1 MPYDLQTE
9 RKMREHWKKIDLLK
23 LLEKK
28 NMEGEAYFLLDG
40 PPYPNNVPHVGHIRN
55 TVYKDLYIRLA
66 FQQGKKVLF
75 QPGFDTHG
83 LPIENV
89 VEKKIGVKSKQD
101 IEKYGIAKFVQLCK
115 ENATLF
121 KDIWL
126 EVYDLLGS
134 WYSWKEPY
142 LTYHNSYLESAW
154 WGFQQIWNKGWV
166 YEGKRPVTWCP
177 HCQTALAGYEVTDS
191 YKNVSDPS
199 VYVKFKLKGQ
209 DAYLLVFTTT
219 PWTLPSNVAVC
230 VHSDKEYVK
239 VDTNKGN
246 LILAKKR
253 LEFLDRIEVKYK
265 ILEEFPGRKMDGWE
279 YEPLL
284 NVPVQQELQKNSKA
298 LRVYMSIPMLKERV
312 ASKIKE
318 KKGLTKKDVYEDF
331 VTVDDGTGLV
341 HTAPG
346 HGRTDFIVGQHYGLP
361 APSPLNDECKFT
373 DDAGVYQ
380 GEFVK
385 DADHAIAEH
394 LHKSGQ
400 LLHYEKIEH
409 SYPLCWRCK
418 TPLIFR
424 LSNQWFIKVDPVKE
438 KMLACNEET
447 QWQPEFA
454 KERLRTWAS
463 NADDWNFSRQR
474 YWGIPIPLWR
484 CTCGEMKV
492 VGNLEELQEN
502 ATKPVPK
509 DFDLHTASMVEL
521 KCLCGKNMKR
531 IPDIFDVWYDAGSAP
546 HASLG
551 YPKHNQ
557 DVFEEYCPVSRINES
572 QDQIRGWFYH
582 LMFCSVA
589 VFDKTPFQ
597 AVSMPGWVVDEK
609 GEKFSKSSNMLE
621 AKKVLE
627 QFGADALRFYYCWDI
642 APYEL
647 QKFSLKVLQS
657 DVTKYF
663 NILWNL
669 HTYLL
674 NQKLEEPVKI
684 KEAEDWW
691 ILSRLNSTIQTV
703 LNAYESFEL
712 HQAGRALYGFVID
725 DLSRTYVQLTRDRE
739 DVAPAHVLH
748 ECLQKMVVLTAAIN
762 PHISEQIYQNLSGLH
777 GKAKESVHLE
787 PLPKIGKTDEKLE
800 QNMGFANELIT
811 ATLSARDKA
820 KLGVRWPLSELILDT
835 EQKEYEQ
842 AAQELSAVIL
852 RQTNIKK
859 ITHKKMKPALDFK
872 PNYNALGKTFG
883 KETANIVEVINK
895 NKEIIL
901 EQLQNKKPL
910 KLEKWEFQENQFD
923 TIRTAPEG
931 YQMAGFKGGYAY
943 IDLKLTPELESE
955 GYTRELVRRIQ
966 QLRKEQKL
974 TKQDLIKL
982 TIATLHPEILEKHQ
996 SEIQHKVGAKTIT
1009 IKNVFEDKAGFKEE
1023 TIRGKAFQ
1031 VIVEKV

>member
-9 RKMREHWKKIDLLK
+9 HLMREHWKKINLLK

-28 NMEGEAYFLLDG
+28 NADGENYFLLDG
-40 PPYPNNVPHVGHIRN
+40 PPYSNNVPHVGHIRN
-55 TVYKDLYIRLA
+55 TVYKDLYVRLA

-101 IEKYGIAKFVQLCK
+101 IERYGIAKFVQLCK
-115 ENATLF
+115 ENATLY
-121 KDIWL
+121 KDIWIQ
-126 EVYDLLGS
+126 VYDLLGS

-154 WGFQQIWNKGWV
+154 WAFTRIWEKGLV
-166 YEGKRPVTWCP
+166 YEGKKPVTWCP

-191 YKNVSDPS
+191 YKNVSDPA
-199 VYVKFKLKGQ
+199 VYLKFKLKSH

-219 PWTLPSNVAVC
+219 PWTLPSNVAIC
-230 VHSDKEYVK
+230 VHPDKEYVK
-239 VDTNKGN
+239 VSTDKGN

-253 LEFLDRIEVKYK
+253 LEFLDRIELKYK

-279 YEPLL
+279 YESLID
-284 NVPVQQELQKNSKA
+284 VPVQKELQKNPKA

-312 ASKIKE
+312 ASKIQE
-318 KKGLTKKDVYEDF
+318 KKGVTKKDLYEDF

-346 HGRTDFIVGQHYGLP
+346 HGKTDHVVGEHYGLP
-361 APSPLNDECKFT
+361 APSPLDDECKFT
-373 DDAGVYQ
+373 DDVGIYQ

-385 DADHAIAEH
+385 DADHALAEH
-394 LHKSGQ
+394 LHKTGQ

-424 LSNQWFIKVDPVKE
+424 MSNQWFIRIEPVKE
-438 KMLACNEET
+438 KMLQSNEET
-447 QWQPEFA
+447 RWQPGFA
-454 KERLRTWAS
+454 KERLRSWVS
-463 NADDWNFSRQR
+463 SADDWNFSRQR
-474 YWGIPIPLWR
+474 YWGIPIPLWK
-484 CTCGEMKV
+484 CECGEIKV
-492 VGNLEELQEN
+492 IGNLEELQEN
-502 ATKPVPK
+502 ATTSVSK

-521 KCLCGKNMKR
+521 KCLCGKAMKR
-531 IPDIFDVWYDAGSAP
+531 IPDIFDVWYDAGCAP
-546 HASLG
+546 YASLG
-551 YPKHNQ
+551 YPKHNKEL
-557 DVFEEYCPVSRINES
+557 FEQHHPVSRINES

-621 AKKVLE
+621 AKTILE
-627 QFGADALRFYYCWDI
+627 KFGADALRFYYCWDI

-647 QKFSLKVLQS
+647 QKFSLKVLQG

-674 NQKLEEPVKI
+674 NQALEEPVKI
-684 KEAEDWW
+684 EKIEDHW
-691 ILSRLNSTIQTV
+691 ILSRLNTTIQTV
-703 LNAYESFEL
+703 LKAYESFEL
-712 HQAGRALYGFVID
+712 HQAGRALYTFVID

-739 DVAPAHVLH
+739 DDAPAHVLH
-748 ECLQKMVVLTAAIN
+748 ECLQKMVTLTAAIN
-762 PHISEQIYQNLSGLH
+762 PHISEQVYQNLSGMH
-777 GKAKESVHLE
+777 KKAKESVHLE
-787 PLPKIGKTDEKLE
+787 PLPKVEKMDEKLK
-800 QNMGFANELIT
+800 QNMHFANELIT
-811 ATLSARDKA
+811 AALAARDKV
-820 KLGVRWPLSELILDT
+820 KQGLRWPLSELILDT
-835 EQKEYEQ
+835 ENKEYE
-842 AAQELSAVIL
+842 AASKELAEVIL

-859 ITHKKMKPALDFK
+859 ITHKKMKPSLDFK
-872 PNYNALGKTFG
+872 PNYGALGKAFG
-883 KETANIVEVINK
+883 QETASMTELILK
-895 NKEIIL
+895 NKDSLL
-901 EQLQNKKPL
+901 EQLENKKPL
-910 KLEKWEFQENQFD
+910 KIGTHEFQENQFEI
-923 TIRTAPEG
+923 IRTAPDG
-931 YQMAGFKGGYAY
+931 YQLVEFKGGLVYLN
-943 IDLKLTPELESE
+943 LKVTPELESE
-955 GYTRELVRRIQ
+955 GYAREIMRRIQ
-966 QLRKEQKL
+966 QVRKEQKL
-974 TKQDLIKL
+974 TKEDAIKL
-982 TIATLHPEILEKHQ
+982 TLVTLHPELLESHRAA
-996 SEIQHKVGAKTIT
+996 IQEKVNAKTLT
-1009 IKNVFEDKAGFKEE
+1009 IKNVFEDKAGVKEE

-1031 VIVEKV
+1031 IIVEKI

>member
-9 RKMREHWKKIDLLK
+9 KKMREHWKKINLLK

-28 NMEGEAYFLLDG
+28 NADGEAYFLLDG
-40 PPYPNNVPHVGHIRN
+40 PPYSNNVPHVGHIRN
-55 TVYKDLYIRLA
+55 TVYKDLYVRLA

-121 KDIWL
+121 KDLWL

-154 WGFQQIWNKGWV
+154 WAFQRIWEKDWV
-166 YEGKRPVTWCP
+166 YEGKKPVTWCP

-191 YKNVSDPS
+191 YKNVSDPA
-199 VYVKFKLKGQ
+199 VYVKFKLKNQ

-230 VHSDKEYVK
+230 AHPDKEYVK
-239 VDTNKGN
+239 VSTDKGN
-246 LILAKKR
+246 LILAKRR

-265 ILEEFPGRKMDGWE
+265 ILEEFPGKKMDGWE
-279 YEPLL
+279 YEPLVD
-284 NVPVQQELQKNSKA
+284 VPVQKELQKNPKA

-312 ASKIKE
+312 ASKIQE
-318 KKGLTKKDVYEDF
+318 KKGVAKKDLYEDF

-346 HGRTDFIVGQHYGLP
+346 HGKTDYVVGEHYGLP
-361 APSPLNDECKFT
+361 APSPLNDECRFT
-373 DDAGVYQ
+373 DDVGIYQ
-380 GEFVK
+380 GQFVK

-394 LHKSGQ
+394 LHKIGQ

-418 TPLIFR
+418 TPLIFK
-424 LSNQWFIKVDPVKE
+424 LSNQWFIRIEPVKE
-438 KMLACNEET
+438 KMLLSNEET

-454 KERLRTWAS
+454 KERFRTWVS
-463 NADDWNFSRQR
+463 NAEDWNFSRQR

-484 CTCGEMKV
+484 CPCGEIKV
-492 VGNLEELQEN
+492 ISSLEELQEN
-502 ATKPVPK
+502 ATTPVSK
-509 DFDLHTASMVEL
+509 DFDLHTASVVEL
-521 KCLCGKNMKR
+521 KCLCGKAMKR
-531 IPDIFDVWYDAGSAP
+531 IPDIFDVWYDAGCAP
-546 HASLG
+546 YASLG
-551 YPKHNQ
+551 YPKHNKEL
-557 DVFEEYCPVSRINES
+557 FEQHYPVSRINES
-572 QDQIRGWFYH
+572 QDQIRGWFYS

-589 VFDKTPFQ
+589 VFDKSPFH

-627 QFGADALRFYYCWDI
+627 QFGADALRFYYCWDL

-647 QKFSLKVLQS
+647 QKFSLATLKN

-674 NQKLEEPVKI
+674 TQKLDEPSKPSQP
-684 KEAEDWW
+684 EDHW
-691 ILSRLNSTIQTV
+691 ILSRLNTTIQAV
-703 LNAYESFEL
+703 LKAYDTFEL
-712 HQAGRALYGFVID
+712 HQAGRALYTFIID
-725 DLSRTYVQLTRDRE
+725 DLSRTYVQLTRERE
-739 DVAPAHVLH
+739 DGAPAHVLH
-748 ECLQKMVVLTAAIN
+748 ECLQKVIAVSASIN
-762 PHISEQIYQNLSGLH
+762 PHIAEQIYQNLASWH
-777 GKAKESVHLE
+777 GKTKESVHLE
-787 PLPKIGKTDEKLE
+787 PLPKPGKIDEKLE
-800 QNMGFANELIT
+800 QDMSLANELIT
-811 ATLSARDKA
+811 ATLSARDKV
-820 KLGVRWPLSELILDT
+820 KLGVRWPLSEIIVDIDSP
-835 EQKEYEQ
+835 EYEQ
-842 AAQELSAVIL
+842 AAKDLIGVIL

-859 ITHKKMKPALDFK
+859 ITHKKMKPTLDFK
-872 PNYNALGKTFG
+872 PNYGALGKVFG
-883 KETANIVEVINK
+883 QETAVVIELINQNK
-895 NKEIIL
+895 DKLLRQL
-901 EQLQNKKPL
+901 EEKKPL
-910 KLEKWEFQENQFD
+910 KIDKHEFQESQFEI
-923 TIRTAPEG
+923 TRTAPEG
-931 YQMAGFKGGYAY
+931 YQLAEFKGGFVY
-943 IDLKLTPELESE
+943 LNLQLTPELESE
-955 GYTRELVRRIQ
+955 GYTREIVRRIQ
-966 QLRKEQKL
+966 QLRKEQML
-974 TKQDLIKL
+974 TKQDAIKL
-982 TIATLHPEILEKHQ
+982 TIVTLHPEILENHRAV
-996 SEIQHKVGAKTIT
+996 IQERVNAKTLT
-1009 IKNVFEDKAGFKEE
+1009 IKNVFEDKAGVKEE

-1031 VIVEKV
+1031 ILLEKA